1 MARFNI
7 SVDLPENIGPQITS
21 SFPYRIRRTFP
32 HPHSCKAAIYR
43 RDRRSVPLKAKG
55 TFLDMGEMQ
64 GWTEG
69 YVTEIGYTHGF
80 HVELLPWE
88 MAAALPDAPI
98 SPGQPFDYCELGFGQ
113 GFSLALMAAANPQ
126 ARFWGNDFN
135 PDHVAHVRGLADA
148 AGLTN
153 LTVSEKG
160 FRDYLQDDLPSFD
173 IIALHGVWSWVGPA
187 ARADVVRFIDAR
199 LKPGGLVYIG
209 YNVLP
214 GWAQYL
220 PLRRLMLEQARRVPG
235 DLTARIGAALDL
247 AGRLEGQGADY
258 FRINPTLSPR
268 LAQLQGRPAQ
278 YLAHEYFNE
287 SWEPVYF
294 TDIAADLAAIGV
306 HFAGQRRASDRWEAA
321 LQAPALAATAGHE
334 AAGDPVFLELLRDYL
349 TNRPFRRDLFRRDG
363 VVPAPA
369 CPQPQH
375 WAALGHPR
383 DLPRRA
389 TLPGGAVVEPDWALS
404 YDILSALQPGPLALQ
419 ALQAHLGDKVG
430 EALPLLQA
438 LDLLGPALPPDGL
451 GDRQQSCDRLNRVI
465 LERAATHDRLQALA
479 CPVTGGAVGVDRVE
493 QLLLRALAN
502 GEEPP
507 ASAWTALEKA
517 GHRLLRDGRL
527 LETPK
532 QNLMELEERWQRFR
546 QRRLLLLQ
554 GLCAA
559 QH

>member
-1 MARFNI
+1 
-7 SVDLPENIGPQITS
+7 
-21 SFPYRIRRTFP
+21 
-32 HPHSCKAAIYR
+32 
-43 RDRRSVPLKAKG
+43 
-55 TFLDMGEMQ
+55 MQ

-98 SPGQPFDYCELGFGQ
+98 RPDQPFDYCELGFGQ

-153 LTVSEKG
+153 LTVSGAG
-160 FRDYLQDDLPSFD
+160 FREYLHEYLPAFD
-173 IIALHGVWSWVGPA
+173 IIALHGVWSWVGPV

-220 PLRRLMLEQARRVPG
+220 PLRRLMLEQARREDGSLP
-235 DLTARIGAALDL
+235 ARIAAALDL
-247 AGRLEGQGADY
+247 AGRLEGQGAEY

-294 TDIAADLAAIGV
+294 ADIAADLAAIGV

-321 LQAPALAATAGHE
+321 LQAPAIAA
-334 AAGDPVFLELLRDYL
+334 AAGPGGDDPVFAELLRDYL
-349 TNRPFRRDLFRRDG
+349 TNRPFRRDLFRRAGGTAATPD
-363 VVPAPA
+363 PDP
-369 CPQPQH
+369 C

-389 TLPGGAVVEPDWALS
+389 TLPGGSVVEPDWELS
-404 YDILSALQPGPLALQ
+404 HDILASLQAGPLPLSVLQ
-419 ALQAHLGDKVG
+419 ARHGTAVPGALG
-430 EALPLLQA
+430 LLTA
-438 LDLLGPALPPDGL
+438 LDLLTPALPPAGL
-451 GDRQQSCDRLNRVI
+451 SARAMTAQRLNAVI
-465 LERAATHDRLQALA
+465 LHQALQLDRLQALA
-479 CPVTGGAVGVDRVE
+479 CPVTGGAIAVDRVE
-493 QLLLRALAN
+493 QLFLQALHQQAASPPEAAWAALAAV
-502 GEEPP
+502 GQ
-507 ASAWTALEKA
+507 
-517 GHRLLRDGRL
+517 RLLRDGRL

-532 QNLMELEERWQRFR
+532 QNLVELEERWQRFR
-546 QRRLLLLQ
+546 QRRLPLLCSLGAVQ
-554 GLCAA
+554 P
-559 QH
+559 

>member
-1 MARFNI
+1 M
-7 SVDLPENIGPQITS
+7 
-21 SFPYRIRRTFP
+21 
-32 HPHSCKAAIYR
+32 
-43 RDRRSVPLKAKG
+43 
-55 TFLDMGEMQ
+55 FLDAGKMQ

-187 ARADVVRFIDAR
+187 ARADVLRFIDAR

-220 PLRRLMLEQARRVPG
+220 PLRRLMLEQARRTAG
-235 DLTARIGAALDL
+235 DLPARIGSALDL

-258 FRINPTLSPR
+258 FRVNPTLSPR
-268 LAQLQGRPAQ
+268 LAQLQGRPAA

-294 TDIAADLAAIGV
+294 TDIAADLAGIGV

-321 LQAPALAATAGHE
+321 LQAPALAAVAGPA
-334 AAGDPVFLELLRDYL
+334 AAGDTVFLELLRDYL
-349 TNRPFRRDLFRRDG
+349 TNRPFRRDLFRRVDTA
-363 VVPAPA
+363 APA
-369 CPQPQH
+369 QPCQQRL

-389 TLPGGAVVEPDWALS
+389 TLPAGAVVEPDWALS
-404 YDILSALQPGPLALQ
+404 HDILAALQRGPLPLQ
-419 ALQAHLGDKVG
+419 ALQGQLGDKVG

-438 LDLLGPALPPDGL
+438 LDLMAPALPSAGL
-451 GDRQQSCDRLNRVI
+451 AERQQSCNRLNKVI
-465 LERAATHDRLQALA
+465 LERAVAHDRLQALA
-479 CPVTGGAVGVDRVE
+479 CPVTGGAVGADRVE
-493 QLLLRALAN
+493 QLLLRALTR

-507 ASAWTALEKA
+507 ASAWAALERA

-546 QRRLLLLQ
+546 QRRLSLLQ
-554 GLCAA
+554 GLGAA
-559 QH
+559 QQ

>member
-1 MARFNI
+1 
-7 SVDLPENIGPQITS
+7 
-21 SFPYRIRRTFP
+21 
-32 HPHSCKAAIYR
+32 
-43 RDRRSVPLKAKG
+43 
-55 TFLDMGEMQ
+55 MQ

-113 GFSLALMAAANPQ
+113 GFTLALMAAANPQ

-160 FRDYLQDDLPSFD
+160 FRDYQQDELPAFD

-187 ARADVVRFIDAR
+187 ARADLVRFIDAR

-220 PLRRLMLEQARRVPG
+220 PLRRLMLEQARRTAG
-235 DLTARIGAALDL
+235 DLPARIGSALDL
-247 AGRLEGQGADY
+247 AGRLEAQGADY
-258 FRINPTLSPR
+258 FRINPTLSAR

-294 TDIAADLAAIGV
+294 ADIAADLAAIGV

-321 LQAPALAATAGHE
+321 LQAPTIADVAG
-334 AAGDPVFLELLRDYL
+334 AGGNDPVFAEMLRDYL
-349 TNRPFRRDLFRRDG
+349 TNRPFRRDLFRRKGG
-363 VVPAPA
+363 VPTKPDPDP
-369 CPQPQH
+369 C

-389 TLPGGAVVEPDWALS
+389 TLPGGSVVEPDWDLS
-404 YDILSALQPGPLALQ
+404 HEILASLQAGPLPLSALQARHGAAVSGALGRLA
-419 ALQAHLGDKVG
+419 
-430 EALPLLQA
+430 A
-438 LDLLGPALPPDGL
+438 LDLLAPALPPAGL
-451 GDRQQSCDRLNRVI
+451 AERAVTSLRLNAVI
-465 LERAATHDRLQALA
+465 LEQALQVDRLQALA
-479 CPVTGGAVGVDRVE
+479 CPATGGAIAVDRVE
-493 QLLLRALAN
+493 QLFLQALCQRSV
-502 GEEPP
+502 EP
-507 ASAWTALEKA
+507 AQTVWATLAAA
-517 GHRLLRDGRL
+517 GQRLLRDGRL

-546 QRRLLLLQ
+546 QRRLPLLQ
-554 GLCAA
+554 GLGAV
-559 QH
+559 QQ

>member
-1 MARFNI
+1 
-7 SVDLPENIGPQITS
+7 
-21 SFPYRIRRTFP
+21 
-32 HPHSCKAAIYR
+32 
-43 RDRRSVPLKAKG
+43 
-55 TFLDMGEMQ
+55 MQ

-135 PDHVAHVRGLADA
+135 PNHVAHVRGLADA

-187 ARADVVRFIDAR
+187 ARADVLRFIDAR
-199 LKPGGLVYIG
+199 LKPGGLVYVG

-220 PLRRLMLEQARRVPG
+220 PLRRLMLEQARRAPG
-235 DLTARIGAALDL
+235 DLASRIGSALDL

-294 TDIAADLAAIGV
+294 TDIAADLAANGV

-321 LQAPALAATAGHE
+321 LQAPALVATAGHE

-363 VVPAPA
+363 LVPAP
-369 CPQPQH
+369 PGQQQPH

-404 YDILSALQPGPLALQ
+404 HAILSALQTGPLSLQ
-419 ALQAHLGDKVG
+419 ALQVQLGEKVG
-430 EALPLLQA
+430 EALSLLQA
-438 LDLLGPALPPDGL
+438 LSLLSPALPPDGL
-451 GDRQQSCDRLNRVI
+451 ADRRESCDRLNGVI
-465 LERAATHDRLQALA
+465 LERAVAHDRLQALA
-479 CPVTGGAVGVDRVE
+479 CPAIGGGVTVDRVE
-493 QLLLRALAN
+493 QLFIRAWAA
-502 GEEPP
+502 GQHPP
-507 ASAWTALEKA
+507 EAAWVALEKA
-517 GHRLLRDGRL
+517 GQRLLRDGRL

-532 QNLMELEERWQRFR
+532 QNLMELEERWQRFH
-546 QRRLLLLQ
+546 QRRLPLLRSLGAVQ
-554 GLCAA
+554 
-559 QH
+559 Q

>member
-1 MARFNI
+1 
-7 SVDLPENIGPQITS
+7 
-21 SFPYRIRRTFP
+21 
-32 HPHSCKAAIYR
+32 
-43 RDRRSVPLKAKG
+43 
-55 TFLDMGEMQ
+55 MQ

-160 FRDYLQDDLPSFD
+160 FRDYRREPDLPAFD
-173 IIALHGVWSWVGPA
+173 MIALHGVWSWVGPA
-187 ARADVVRFIDAR
+187 ARADVVRFIEAK

-220 PLRRLMLEQARRVPG
+220 PLRRLMLEQARRTAG
-235 DLTARIGAALDL
+235 DLPTRIGAALEL
-247 AGRLEGQGADY
+247 ASRLEGQGADY

-268 LAQLQGRPAQ
+268 LAQLRGRPAQ

-294 TDIAADLAAIGV
+294 ADIAADLAAIDV
-306 HFAGQRRASDRWEAA
+306 HFAGQRRAADRWEAA
-321 LQAPALAATAGHE
+321 LQAPAIAE
-334 AAGDPVFLELLRDYL
+334 AAGPAGNDDPVFVEMLRDYL
-349 TNRPFRRDLFRRDG
+349 TNRPFRRDLFRRG
-363 VVPAPA
+363 GGVPAAPV
-369 CPQPQH
+369 PDPS

-389 TLPGGAVVEPDWALS
+389 TLPGGSTVEPDWHLS
-404 YDILSALQPGPLALQ
+404 QDILASLQAGPLPLSVLQ
-419 ALQAHLGDKVG
+419 ARHGAGVPGALG
-430 EALPLLQA
+430 LLAA
-438 LDLLGPALPPDGL
+438 LDLLAPALPPAGL
-451 GDRQQSCDRLNRVI
+451 QARATTAQRLNAVI
-465 LERAATHDRLQALA
+465 LQQALQVDRLQALA
-479 CPVTGGAVGVDRVE
+479 CPATGGAIAVDRVE
-493 QLLLRALAN
+493 QLFLHALGQQAAD
-502 GEEPP
+502 P
-507 ASAWTALEKA
+507 AQAAWDVLAA
-517 GHRLLRDGRL
+517 SGQRLLRDGRL

-532 QNLMELEERWQRFR
+532 QNLVELEERWQRFR
-546 QRRLLLLQ
+546 QRRLPLLQ
-554 GLCAA
+554 GLGAV
-559 QH
+559 QQ

>member
-1 MARFNI
+1 M
-7 SVDLPENIGPQITS
+7 
-21 SFPYRIRRTFP
+21 
-32 HPHSCKAAIYR
+32 
-43 RDRRSVPLKAKG
+43 PLKAKG
-55 TFLDMGEMQ
+55 MFLDMGKMQ

-88 MAAALPDAPI
+88 IVADLPDAPI

-135 PDHVAHVRGLADA
+135 PDHVAHVRGLADE
-148 AGLTN
+148 AGLIN

-160 FRDYLQDDLPSFD
+160 FRDYLHDDLPSFD

-187 ARADVVRFIDAR
+187 ARADVLRFIDAR

-220 PLRRLMLEQARRVPG
+220 PLRRLMLEQARRAPG
-235 DLTARIGAALDL
+235 DLPARIGSALEL

-258 FRINPTLSPR
+258 FRINPTLAPR
-268 LAQLQGRPAQ
+268 LAQLQSRPAS

-294 TDIAADLAAIGV
+294 TDLAADLAAIGV
-306 HFAGQRRASDRWEAA
+306 HFAGQRRAADRWEAA
-321 LQAPALAATAGHE
+321 LQAPALAMVAGAV
-334 AAGDPVFLELLRDYL
+334 AADDPVFNELLRDYL
-349 TNRPFRRDLFRRDG
+349 TNRPFRRDIFRRSG
-363 VVPAPA
+363 AGATPVEQ
-369 CPQPQH
+369 QPPY

-389 TLPGGAVVEPDWALS
+389 TLPSGTEVEPDWTLS
-404 YDILSALQPGPLALQ
+404 HDILSALQAGPLPLQVLQ
-419 ALQAHLGDKVG
+419 AKLGSQVG
-430 EALPLLQA
+430 QALPLLQA
-438 LDLLGPALPPDGL
+438 LNLLVPALSLDGL
-451 GDRQQSCDRLNRVI
+451 AERQESCNRLNRVI
-465 LERAATHDRLQALA
+465 LERAVTHDRLQALA
-479 CPVTGGAVGVDRVE
+479 SPATGGAVGVDRVE
-493 QLLLRALAN
+493 QLFLRAMIC

-507 ASAWTALEKA
+507 ASAWAVLERA

-527 LETPK
+527 LETQK
-532 QNLMELEERWQRFR
+532 QNLVELEERWQRFR
-546 QRRLLLLQ
+546 QRRLPLLQ
-554 GLCAA
+554 GLGAM
-559 QH
+559 QQ

>member
-1 MARFNI
+1 
-7 SVDLPENIGPQITS
+7 
-21 SFPYRIRRTFP
+21 
-32 HPHSCKAAIYR
+32 
-43 RDRRSVPLKAKG
+43 
-55 TFLDMGEMQ
+55 MQ

-160 FRDYLQDDLPSFD
+160 FRDYLHDDLPSFD

-187 ARADVVRFIDAR
+187 ARADVLRFIDAK
-199 LKPGGLVYIG
+199 LKPGGLVYVG

-235 DLTARIGAALDL
+235 DLTSRIGSALEL

-306 HFAGQRRASDRWEAA
+306 HFASQRRASDRWEAA
-321 LQAPALAATAGHE
+321 LQAPVLAAVAGQG

-349 TNRPFRRDLFRRDG
+349 TNRPFRRDLFRREG
-363 VVPAPA
+363 FMPAVA
-369 CPQPQH
+369 GQQPQY

-383 DLPRRA
+383 DLPRRV
-389 TLPGGAVVEPDWALS
+389 TLPAGAVVEPDWALS
-404 YDILSALQPGPLALQ
+404 HDILMALQ
-419 ALQAHLGDKVG
+419 AGPLPLQELQAQLGDKVVA
-430 EALPLLQA
+430 ALPLLQA
-438 LDLLGPALPPDGL
+438 LDLAARALPSDGL
-451 GDRQQSCDRLNRVI
+451 TERQEGCGRLNRVI
-465 LERAATHDRLQALA
+465 LERAVSHDRLQALA
-479 CPVTGGAVGVDRVE
+479 CPATGGAVGVDRVE
-493 QLLLRALAN
+493 QLFLRALAT
-502 GEEPP
+502 GLEPP
-507 ASAWTALEKA
+507 QSAWAVLEEA

-532 QNLMELEERWQRFR
+532 QNLMELDERWQRFQ
-546 QRRLLLLQ
+546 QRRLPLLR
-554 GLCAA
+554 GLCAT
-559 QH
+559 QQ